1 MPRAINRNKPSSQKK
16 MTNKDQLFNELFALS
31 GNIRYIA
38 INDND
43 GLSMKQRTNIENA
56 SSNESDKY
64 EELLVNPTLLKLAS
78 QRGNIDC
85 GGLEYFIIRY
95 GNFFVLL
102 TPCRDGHVNI
112 GIEPDKN
119 PFLLIE
125 PLNSILGKHNLRI
138 ERKVSP

>member
-78 QRGNIDC
+78 
-85 GGLEYFIIRY
+85 
-95 GNFFVLL
+95 
-102 TPCRDGHVNI
+102 
-112 GIEPDKN
+112 
-119 PFLLIE
+119 
-125 PLNSILGKHNLRI
+125 
-138 ERKVSP
+138 